1 METHIQLELQPLD
14 KEHSSSKD
22 QADHTEEQLE
32 QLQPLL
38 LTPNNNNNNNSSSSS
53 SPAQRLPSSSS
64 GNSIH
69 EQVQQQ
75 VQQQV
80 LPALPPS
87 TPTMPHQTPLAGTSR
102 QLFKEAA
109 AAHGGLDSL
118 ALVQQEQNYIAATQL
133 PKVYSDGSMA
143 PDASVSRNPSTTGG
157 RHEKKIGHRRV
168 AEGGEVTYKKIQSK
182 QIMGSIQL
190 GIQHTVGSLANKPKR
205 DLLMNDFWEME
216 TIAFPPDGSSLTPA
230 HHYSDFRFK
239 VYAPIAFRYFR
250 DLFHIEPD
258 DFLMSMCASPMREL
272 SNPGASGSI
281 FYLTD
286 DDEFIIKT
294 VQKKECEFL
303 QKLLPGYYMNLSQ
316 NPRTLLPKF
325 FGLYCFHYNSKNV
338 RLVAMNNLLPSDIKM
353 HAKYDLKGS
362 TFRRKASKA
371 ERQKASPTFK
381 DLDFAE
387 HHPNGIFLEA
397 DTYTAL
403 MNTIKRDC
411 MVLESFQIMDYSL
424 LVGIHNLDIAAK
436 EKREERIR
444 NARAKLQRREGGGGA
459 GNVAPL
465 ATDDDA
471 PEADQV
477 NQLQP
482 VSSYASIPGTSAAGL
497 NRTRSMN
504 RQRLVAHSTAM
515 ESITADLDATL
526 EEGVDEPK
534 GGIPARS
541 ENDERL
547 MLYIGIIDILQS
559 YRLEKKLEHTFKSIL
574 YNGDTVSVCRPS
586 FYAKRFQDAMAKQ
599 VFKKT
604 PTFPL
609 KHSPSKRK
617 TSATQL
623 RTPLTRTPMSPATPA
638 NSGSGAARPVALNM
652 LSGMSTPPPAFD
664 DISEED
670 ITAGASTT
678 TLQQRQSHGHM
689 LPQPRLQSPYSYDSS
704 MRSSSALTS
713 DYSDDEESN
722 AGQARLQLQPDQRNG
737 LALGSASDNRAA
749 SLQRALHL
757 TKTTVQVTTV
767 GYVEQKKEQTELQ
780 VLELEL
786 EPEPETLANGKPGTV
801 LHATNKT
808 KQIQAHSYT
817 STLMLKAAP
826 E

>member
-1 METHIQLELQPLD
+1 M
-14 KEHSSSKD
+14 
-22 QADHTEEQLE
+22 
-32 QLQPLL
+32 
-38 LTPNNNNNNNSSSSS
+38 
-53 SPAQRLPSSSS
+53 AQ
-64 GNSIH
+64 
-69 EQVQQQ
+69 
-75 VQQQV
+75 
-80 LPALPPS
+80 
-87 TPTMPHQTPLAGTSR
+87 
-102 QLFKEAA
+102 
-109 AAHGGLDSL
+109 
-118 ALVQQEQNYIAATQL
+118 TQL
-133 PKVYSDGSMA
+133 PRA
-143 PDASVSRNPSTTGG
+143 PLAEGAATLDATVSRNPSTAGG

-190 GIQHTVGSLANKPKR
+190 GIQHTVGSLASKPKR

-250 DLFHIEPD
+250 DLFNIEPE
-258 DFLMSMCASPMREL
+258 DFLMSMCGSPMREL

-281 FYLTD
+281 FYLTN

-397 DTYTAL
+397 ETYTNL
-403 MNTIKRDC
+403 MNTIRRDC

-444 NARAKLQRREGGGGA
+444 NARAKLQRKEGGGGGVVVA
-459 GNVAPL
+459 GGPPA
-465 ATDDDA
+465 DDDA
-471 PEADQV
+471 PEADQF
-477 NQLQP
+477 NQLQA
-482 VSSYASIPGTSAAGL
+482 VASYSSIPGTSASGL

-504 RQRLVAHSTAM
+504 RPRLVAHSTAM

-526 EEGVDEPK
+526 EECDDEPQ

-586 FYAKRFQDAMAKQ
+586 FYAKRFQDAMGKQ

-623 RTPLTRTPMSPATPA
+623 RIPLTRTPTNASAGAGT
-638 NSGSGAARPVALNM
+638 GTGFGTGAATGSRPVALAM

-670 ITAGASTT
+670 ITAAASTT
-678 TLQQRQSHGHM
+678 TLQQQQYQQQQQSHSQRTNGSSSSY
-689 LPQPRLQSPYSYDSS
+689 LAARRLQSPYSYDSS

-713 DYSDDEESN
+713 DYSDEDDDLDSRTSRSGVHSRTV
-722 AGQARLQLQPDQRNG
+722 AVNG
-737 LALGSASDNRAA
+737 DVMGGMRHGSSMPRT
-749 SLQRALHL
+749 LHL
-757 TKTTVQVTTV
+757 TKTTLEVSTV
-767 GYVEQKKEQTELQ
+767 GFVEDTPSHIVSQAE
-780 VLELEL
+780 V
-786 EPEPETLANGKPGTV
+786 NGKPAV
-801 LHATNKT
+801 LHETTKT
-808 KQIQAHSYT
+808 ALIQVPSYT
-817 STLMLKAAP
+817 STLLVQNEAP
-826 E
+826 R

>member
-1 METHIQLELQPLD
+1 MESHIELELAPLSQKQPTTP
-14 KEHSSSKD
+14 EP
-22 QADHTEEQLE
+22 
-32 QLQPLL
+32 QPQPE
-38 LTPNNNNNNNSSSSS
+38 T
-53 SPAQRLPSSSS
+53 
-64 GNSIH
+64 
-69 EQVQQQ
+69 
-75 VQQQV
+75 
-80 LPALPPS
+80 PS
-87 TPTMPHQTPLAGTSR
+87 TPPPQLQKQHSIDYELATPITTVTVNNISSSTPAATPTPTTTPSTSR
-102 QLFKEAA
+102 QLFSEAA
-109 AAHGGLDSL
+109 AAHGGADAT
-118 ALVQQEQNYIAATQL
+118 ALMQAELNNIAANQL
-133 PKVYSDGSMA
+133 TKVYSDNSIR
-143 PDASVSRNPSTTGG
+143 DAAISRNPSTTGG
-157 RHEKKIGHRRV
+157 RQKIGHRRV
-168 AEGGEVTYKKIQSK
+168 EDDGEVTYKKIQSK

-190 GIQHTVGSLANKPKR
+190 GIQHTVGSLASKPKR

-258 DFLMSMCASPMREL
+258 DFLLSMCASPLREL

-281 FYLTD
+281 FYLTN

-325 FGLYCFHYNSKNV
+325 FGLYCFNYNSKNV

-362 TFRRKASKA
+362 TFRRKASKV

-387 HHPNGIFLEA
+387 HHPNGIFLES

-444 NARAKLQRREGGGGA
+444 NARAKLQRRDGTS
-459 GNVAPL
+459 APL
-465 ATDDDA
+465 ADADDA
-471 PEADQV
+471 PEADQLQ
-477 NQLQP
+477 QLQA
-482 VSSYASIPGTSAAGL
+482 VASYASIPSTSAQGL

-526 EEGVDEPK
+526 EECEDEPK

-547 MLYIGIIDILQS
+547 LLYIGIIDILQS

-586 FYAKRFQDAMAKQ
+586 FYAKRFQDAMGKQ

-617 TSATQL
+617 TSTTQL
-623 RTPLTRTPMSPATPA
+623 RTPLQRATPT
-638 NSGSGAARPVALNM
+638 NAARPMALTM

-678 TLQQRQSHGHM
+678 TLQQRSASNNNNNGELQ
-689 LPQPRLQSPYSYDSS
+689 RLGTPYSYASS
-704 MRSSSALTS
+704 LRSS
-713 DYSDDEESN
+713 DYSDDDESLSH
-722 AGQARLQLQPDQRNG
+722 AARSVSQTRSNGNLQQQQQLPARTT
-737 LALGSASDNRAA
+737 R
-749 SLQRALHL
+749 SLQL
-757 TKTTVQVTTV
+757 TKTCVQVTTV
-767 GYVEQKKEQTELQ
+767 GCLDEQPAADG
-780 VLELEL
+780 V
-786 EPEPETLANGKPGTV
+786 NGVATAT
-801 LHATNKT
+801 LHATSKT
-808 KQIQAHSYT
+808 SHMQAPSYT
-817 STLMLKAAP
+817 TTLLLNDVP
-826 E
+826 R

>member
-1 METHIQLELQPLD
+1 MEEHIQLELQPLQ
-14 KEHSSSKD
+14 K
-22 QADHTEEQLE
+22 
-32 QLQPLL
+32 
-38 LTPNNNNNNNSSSSS
+38 
-53 SPAQRLPSSSS
+53 
-64 GNSIH
+64 
-69 EQVQQQ
+69 
-75 VQQQV
+75 
-80 LPALPPS
+80 
-87 TPTMPHQTPLAGTSR
+87 
-102 QLFKEAA
+102 
-109 AAHGGLDSL
+109 
-118 ALVQQEQNYIAATQL
+118 QE
-133 PKVYSDGSMA
+133 G
-143 PDASVSRNPSTTGG
+143 
-157 RHEKKIGHRRV
+157 HEKKLGHRRV

-190 GIQHTVGSLANKPKR
+190 GIQHTVGSLASKPKR

-250 DLFHIEPD
+250 DLFNIEPD

-353 HAKYDLKGS
+353 HEKFDLKGS

-387 HHPNGIFLEA
+387 KHPNGIFLEA

-424 LVGIHNLDIAAK
+424 LVGIHNLDTAAK

-444 NARAKLQRREGGGGA
+444 NARAKLQKREGGGGV
-459 GNVAPL
+459 GGGVN
-465 ATDDDA
+465 DDDA
-471 PEADQV
+471 PEADQLH
-477 NQLQP
+477 QLHS
-482 VSSYASIPGTSAAGL
+482 VASTASIPGTSASGL

-617 TSATQL
+617 TSVTQL
-623 RTPLTRTPMSPATPA
+623 RTPLSRTPNANPAGVGVA
-638 NSGSGAARPVALNM
+638 GGSRSMGLTM
-652 LSGMSTPPPAFD
+652 LSGNSTPPPAFD

-670 ITAGASTT
+670 ITADASTT
-678 TLQQRQSHGHM
+678 TLQQRSSERQQVGAVGVAR
-689 LPQPRLQSPYSYDSS
+689 RLQSPYSYNSS
-704 MRSSSALTS
+704 MTS
-713 DYSDDEESN
+713 DYSDDDDEVNVAKSQSHLN
-722 AGQARLQLQPDQRNG
+722 PQSTASPNQLQSNG
-737 LALGSASDNRAA
+737 NLPHREARAL
-749 SLQRALHL
+749 SLQRSQQL
-757 TKTTVQVTTV
+757 TKTSVQVTTV
-767 GYVEQKKEQTELQ
+767 GYVDVNVEDTPDAS
-780 VLELEL
+780 VNG
-786 EPEPETLANGKPGTV
+786 ETKPK
-801 LHATNKT
+801 AP
-808 KQIQAHSYT
+808 SYT
-817 STLMLKAAP
+817 TTLLLNDVP
-826 E
+826 H

>member
-1 METHIQLELQPLD
+1 MDTRVELELRPMGEEKLKPEVELGVPQSEPNR
-14 KEHSSSKD
+14 E
-22 QADHTEEQLE
+22 TESEAELELEEGEPEQKH
-32 QLQPLL
+32 L
-38 LTPNNNNNNNSSSSS
+38 LTPNHALATSSSV
-53 SPAQRLPSSSS
+53 
-64 GNSIH
+64 NSIH
-69 EQVQQQ
+69 DLQASPRTPTPTLTQSPPTPQ
-75 VQQQV
+75 
-80 LPALPPS
+80 LNALP
-87 TPTMPHQTPLAGTSR
+87 GTSR
-102 QLFKEAA
+102 QLFREAA
-109 AAHGGLDSL
+109 LAHGGLESTGL
-118 ALVQQEQNYIAATQL
+118 LQQELQSIAANQTPANKL
-133 PKVYSDGSMA
+133 RSASSTL
-143 PDASVSRNPSTTGG
+143 DASVSRNPSTTGG
-157 RHEKKIGHRRV
+157 KQEKKIGHRRV

-190 GIQHTVGSLANKPKR
+190 GIQHTVGSLASKPKR

-216 TIAFPPDGSSLTPA
+216 TISFPPDGSSITPA

-250 DLFHIEPD
+250 DLFGIAPD
-258 DFLMSMCASPMREL
+258 DFLMSMCASPLVEL

-353 HAKYDLKGS
+353 HCKYDLKGS
-362 TFRRKASKA
+362 SFRRKASKA

-387 HHPNGIFLEA
+387 HHPNGIFLET
-397 DTYTAL
+397 DKYNAL
-403 MNTIKRDC
+403 MRTIQRDC

-444 NARAKLQRREGGGGA
+444 NARAKLQRKESA
-459 GNVAPL
+459 AQTASSNAHL
-465 ATDDDA
+465 DDDA
-471 PEADQV
+471 PEADQ
-477 NQLQP
+477 NQLHA
-482 VSSYASIPGTSAAGL
+482 VASYASIPGTSGAAL

-515 ESITADLDATL
+515 ESITADMDVTL
-526 EEGVDEPK
+526 EDDEDVPA

-547 MLYIGIIDILQS
+547 ILYIGIIDILQS

-617 TSATQL
+617 TSASQLL
-623 RTPLTRTPMSPATPA
+623 RTPQTRTPAQNTPTG
-638 NSGSGAARPVALNM
+638 GSGRPGVLTM
-652 LSGMSTPPPAFD
+652 MSGMSTPPPAFD

-670 ITAGASTT
+670 ITAASTT
-678 TLQQRQSHGHM
+678 TLQNRSHTNNNHGEEHHSE
-689 LPQPRLQSPYSYDSS
+689 LGRVSGGGGGEPSNTYHTQYSYDSS
-704 MRSSSALTS
+704 GRAGSALAS
-713 DYSDDEESN
+713 DYSDDEST
-722 AGQARLQLQPDQRNG
+722 RSPLQQQRI
-737 LALGSASDNRAA
+737 SHR
-749 SLQRALHL
+749 L
-757 TKTTVQVTTV
+757 TKTSVQVTTV
-767 GYVEQKKEQTELQ
+767 GYVEEQQLSNAAGQ
-780 VLELEL
+780 LVH
-786 EPEPETLANGKPGTV
+786 ADSNGKVGAMT
-801 LHATNKT
+801 TTTTTKT
-808 KQIQAHSYT
+808 AILQTPSFT
-817 STLMLKAAP
+817 STLVLNDLP
-826 E
+826 H

>member
-1 METHIQLELQPLD
+1 TTTTTT
-14 KEHSSSKD
+14 
-22 QADHTEEQLE
+22 AT
-32 QLQPLL
+32 
-38 LTPNNNNNNNSSSSS
+38 TNNNNNSNSNSNDNNGAQVTLSTGSIDAAPS
-53 SPAQRLPSSSS
+53 SP
-64 GNSIH
+64 
-69 EQVQQQ
+69 
-75 VQQQV
+75 V
-80 LPALPPS
+80 LPAIPPA
-87 TPTMPHQTPLAGTSR
+87 TPTASTSR
-102 QLFKEAA
+102 QLFREAA
-109 AAHGGLDSL
+109 ARHGGTESL
-118 ALVQQEQNYIAATQL
+118 ALMQQEQNYIAATQL
-133 PKVYSDGSMA
+133 PKVHSDGSM
-143 PDASVSRNPSTTGG
+143 PDASVSRNPSTTG

-250 DLFHIEPD
+250 DLFNIEPD

-353 HAKYDLKGS
+353 HEKYDLKGS

-371 ERQKASPTFK
+371 ERQKASPTYK

-387 HHPNGIFLEA
+387 HHPNGIFLET

-424 LVGIHNLDIAAK
+424 LVGIHNLDLAAK
-436 EKREERIR
+436 EKKAERIR
-444 NARAKLQRREGGGGA
+444 NARAKLQRKEC
-459 GNVAPL
+459 P
-465 ATDDDA
+465 DDDA

-477 NQLQP
+477 NQLQT
-482 VSSYASIPGTSAAGL
+482 VSSSASIPGTSAAGL

-547 MLYIGIIDILQS
+547 LLYIGIIDILQS

-586 FYAKRFQDAMAKQ
+586 FYAKRFQDAMGKQ

-617 TSATQL
+617 TSAAQPL
-623 RTPLTRTPMSPATPA
+623 RSPLNRTNAANTPS
-638 NSGSGAARPVALNM
+638 NSGGSSSSRPVALAL

-678 TLQQRQSHGHM
+678 TLQQRTSSANANANG
-689 LPQPRLQSPYSYDSS
+689 PRLQSPYSYASS
-704 MRSSSALTS
+704 MRSS
-713 DYSDDEESN
+713 DYSDDDEIVEANPSAVDAAEQHVRSN
-722 AGQARLQLQPDQRNG
+722 GRARELRQPLARGNG
-737 LALGSASDNRAA
+737 LANNNLLSERTV
-749 SLQRALHL
+749 HL
-757 TKTTVQVTTV
+757 TKTLVQVTAV
-767 GYVEQKKEQTELQ
+767 GYVEETPPGSTTPTPQ
-780 VLELEL
+780 LE
-786 EPEPETLANGKPGTV
+786 ANGKPVSAVAKT
-801 LHATNKT
+801 AT
-808 KQIQAHSYT
+808 YT
-817 STLMLKAAP
+817 STLMLKTAP
-826 E
+826 DL

>member
-1 METHIQLELQPLD
+1 MEEPIQLELQPAHKLTNGAP
-14 KEHSSSKD
+14 EEPVEPSEPQPAQVQLTINTQPLSASSNSID
-22 QADHTEEQLE
+22 DYVAGATTPEQL
-32 QLQPLL
+32 PAI
-38 LTPNNNNNNNSSSSS
+38 
-53 SPAQRLPSSSS
+53 PAQGCSST
-64 GNSIH
+64 
-69 EQVQQQ
+69 
-75 VQQQV
+75 
-80 LPALPPS
+80 PS
-87 TPTMPHQTPLAGTSR
+87 TPAITAPVAGTSR
-102 QLFKEAA
+102 QLFREAA
-109 AAHGGLDSL
+109 NAHGGQESM
-118 ALVQQEQNYIAATQL
+118 ALLQQEINSIAATQL
-133 PKVYSDGSMA
+133 PKVYSDSSML
-143 PDASVSRNPSTTGG
+143 DATVSRNPSTK
-157 RHEKKIGHRRV
+157 HEKKIGHRRV

-190 GIQHTVGSLANKPKR
+190 GIQHTVGSLASKPKR

-250 DLFHIEPD
+250 DLFNIEPD

-353 HAKYDLKGS
+353 HCKYDLKGS

-381 DLDFAE
+381 DLDFAD
-387 HHPNGIFLEA
+387 HHPDGIFLEA

-424 LVGIHNLDIAAK
+424 LVGIHNLDLAAK

-444 NARAKLQRREGGGGA
+444 NARAKLQRKEGGGA
-459 GNVAPL
+459 TTTTTTL
-465 ATDDDA
+465 ASDDDA
-471 PEADQV
+471 PEADQL
-477 NQLQP
+477 NQLHA
-482 VSSYASIPGTSAAGL
+482 VASYASIPGTSAAGL

-515 ESITADLDATL
+515 ESITADLDATI
-526 EEGVDEPK
+526 EEGDDEPK

-541 ENDERL
+541 SNDERL

-586 FYAKRFQDAMAKQ
+586 FYAKRFQDAMGKQ

-623 RTPLTRTPMSPATPA
+623 RTPL
-638 NSGSGAARPVALNM
+638 ARPFPLPPPSSPPAVNVAPSAGSSGVRPVGVAM

-670 ITAGASTT
+670 ITAAVSTT
-678 TLQQRQSHGHM
+678 TLQQRSNANGGN
-689 LPQPRLQSPYSYDSS
+689 RLQSPYSYDSS

-713 DYSDDEESN
+713 DYSDDESTTGPLQTRHSN
-722 AGQARLQLQPDQRNG
+722 GNVQPGARQSEGGAVTR
-737 LALGSASDNRAA
+737 
-749 SLQRALHL
+749 SLQL
-757 TKTTVQVTTV
+757 TKTSVQVTTV
-767 GYVEQKKEQTELQ
+767 GYVEEAPAHVVDME
-780 VLELEL
+780 V
-786 EPEPETLANGKPGTV
+786 NGKPATV
-801 LHATNKT
+801 LHSGTTTTTKT
-808 KQIQAHSYT
+808 AHLQAPTYT
-817 STLMLKAAP
+817 STLLLNEVP
-826 E
+826 R

>member
-1 METHIQLELQPLD
+1 MDTRVELELEPVGKQQVPKDQPEDERESEENQLELER
-14 KEHSSSKD
+14 KS
-22 QADHTEEQLE
+22 
-32 QLQPLL
+32 L
-38 LTPNNNNNNNSSSSS
+38 LTPVKINLPASG
-53 SPAQRLPSSSS
+53 SPAVEDLEDTART
-64 GNSIH
+64 
-69 EQVQQQ
+69 
-75 VQQQV
+75 
-80 LPALPPS
+80 PPPIS
-87 TPTMPHQTPLAGTSR
+87 LQPGTSR
-102 QLFKEAA
+102 QLFRDAA
-109 AAHGGLDSL
+109 LAHGGQETTSL
-118 ALVQQEQNYIAATQL
+118 LQQELNNIAATQTPASKL
-133 PKVYSDGSMA
+133 RSASSTL
-143 PDASVSRNPSTTGG
+143 DASVSRNPSTTGG
-157 RHEKKIGHRRV
+157 KQEKKIGHRRV

-190 GIQHTVGSLANKPKR
+190 GIQHTVGSLASKPKR

-216 TIAFPPDGSSLTPA
+216 TIEFPPDGSSITPA

-250 DLFHIEPD
+250 DLFGIAPD
-258 DFLMSMCASPMREL
+258 DFLMSMCASPLVEL

-281 FYLTD
+281 FYLTT

-353 HAKYDLKGS
+353 HCKYDLKGS
-362 TFRRKASKA
+362 SFRRKASKA

-387 HHPNGIFLEA
+387 HHPNGIFLET
-397 DTYTAL
+397 DKYTAL

-424 LVGIHNLDIAAK
+424 LVGIHNLDLAAK
-436 EKREERIR
+436 EKREERIL
-444 NARAKLQRREGGGGA
+444 NARAKLQRKESAAQGPPSL
-459 GNVAPL
+459 NP
-465 ATDDDA
+465 DDDA
-471 PEADQV
+471 PEADQ
-477 NQLQP
+477 NQLHA
-482 VSSYASIPGTSAAGL
+482 VASYASIPGTSAGAAL

-504 RQRLVAHSTAM
+504 RQRLVAHSTAL
-515 ESITADLDATL
+515 ESITADMDVPL
-526 EEGVDEPK
+526 EEDEDVPA

-547 MLYIGIIDILQS
+547 ILYIGIIDILQS

-586 FYAKRFQDAMAKQ
+586 FYAKRFQDAMGKQ

-617 TSATQL
+617 TSTTML
-623 RTPLTRTPMSPATPA
+623 RSPASRPPLLSTPT
-638 NSGSGAARPVALNM
+638 GGRQPVLT

-670 ITAGASTT
+670 ITAASTN
-678 TLQQRQSHGHM
+678 TLQQQQRSGSQTNNNQGEMEVVTRGGSSTTGGSGEPSSTYHT
-689 LPQPRLQSPYSYDSS
+689 QYSYDGSG
-704 MRSSSALTS
+704 RTGSALTS
-713 DYSDDEESN
+713 DYSDDEST
-722 AGQARLQLQPDQRNG
+722 GTD
-737 LALGSASDNRAA
+737 LGGSRSPQHRIH
-749 SLQRALHL
+749 RL
-757 TKTTVQVTTV
+757 TKTSVQVTTV
-767 GYVEQKKEQTELQ
+767 GYVE
-780 VLELEL
+780 
-786 EPEPETLANGKPGTV
+786 EPDASPVGGTDVVHADVNGK
-801 LHATNKT
+801 ATLSTTTLMTTTKT
-808 KQIQAHSYT
+808 AHIQAPSYT
-817 STLMLKAAP
+817 STLVLNDLP
-826 E
+826 R

>member
-1 METHIQLELQPLD
+1 METEIQLELQSLD
-14 KEHSSSKD
+14 KKD
-22 QADHTEEQLE
+22 QHEEQIE
-32 QLQPLL
+32 QRQPLL
-38 LTPNNNNNNNSSSSS
+38 STTTTTTTAATTNNNNNSNSNDNNGTQVTLSSG
-53 SPAQRLPSSSS
+53 S
-64 GNSIH
+64 GNSIDAAPSS
-69 EQVQQQ
+69 QA
-75 VQQQV
+75 
-80 LPALPPS
+80 LPAIPPA
-87 TPTMPHQTPLAGTSR
+87 TPPASTSR
-102 QLFKEAA
+102 QLFREAA
-109 AAHGGLDSL
+109 ARHGGTESL
-118 ALVQQEQNYIAATQL
+118 ALMQQEQNYIAATQL
-133 PKVYSDGSMA
+133 PKVHSDASM
-143 PDASVSRNPSTTGG
+143 PDATVSRNPSTTG

-250 DLFHIEPD
+250 DLFNIEPD

-353 HAKYDLKGS
+353 HEKYDLKGS

-371 ERQKASPTFK
+371 ERQKASPTYK

-387 HHPNGIFLEA
+387 HHPNGIFLET

-424 LVGIHNLDIAAK
+424 LVGIHNLDLAAK
-436 EKREERIR
+436 EKKEERIR
-444 NARAKLQRREGGGGA
+444 NARAKLQRKEC
-459 GNVAPL
+459 P
-465 ATDDDA
+465 DDDA

-482 VSSYASIPGTSAAGL
+482 VSSSASIPGTSAAGL

-586 FYAKRFQDAMAKQ
+586 FYAKRFQDAMGKQ

-617 TSATQL
+617 TSATQPL
-623 RTPLTRTPMSPATPA
+623 RSPLNRTSVANTPS
-638 NSGSGAARPVALNM
+638 NSGSSSRPVALAL

-678 TLQQRQSHGHM
+678 TLQQRTSNANASASA
-689 LPQPRLQSPYSYDSS
+689 PRLQSPYSYASS
-704 MRSSSALTS
+704 MRSS
-713 DYSDDEESN
+713 DYSDDDEIVEANTNAVDAVDQHVRSN
-722 AGQARLQLQPDQRNG
+722 GRGKELRQPLARGNG
-737 LALGSASDNRAA
+737 LANNNLLSERT
-749 SLQRALHL
+749 LHL
-757 TKTTVQVTTV
+757 TKTLVQVTAV
-767 GYVEQKKEQTELQ
+767 GYVEEQPPGPTTPTQ
-780 VLELEL
+780 LE
-786 EPEPETLANGKPGTV
+786 ANGKPVSAVAKT
-801 LHATNKT
+801 AT
-808 KQIQAHSYT
+808 YT
-817 STLMLKAAP
+817 STLMLKTAADL
-826 E
+826 

>member
-1 METHIQLELQPLD
+1 MDTRVELELLPIG
-14 KEHSSSKD
+14 
-22 QADHTEEQLE
+22 EENLKPE
-32 QLQPLL
+32 LQLQPEESQSDPKMETEYEAEAELELEEGEAEQKHL
-38 LTPNNNNNNNSSSSS
+38 LTPNHALATSS
-53 SPAQRLPSSSS
+53 L

-69 EQVQQQ
+69 DLQASPRTPTPTSTPPPLLLN
-75 VQQQV
+75 V
-80 LPALPPS
+80 LP
-87 TPTMPHQTPLAGTSR
+87 GTSR
-102 QLFKEAA
+102 QLFRDAA
-109 AAHGGLDSL
+109 LAHGGLESTSL
-118 ALVQQEQNYIAATQL
+118 LQQELQSIAGNQTPANKLRSASSTL
-133 PKVYSDGSMA
+133 
-143 PDASVSRNPSTTGG
+143 DASVSRNPSTTGG
-157 RHEKKIGHRRV
+157 KQDKKKIGHRRV

-190 GIQHTVGSLANKPKR
+190 GIQHTVGSLASKPKR

-216 TIAFPPDGSSLTPA
+216 TISFPPDGSSITPA

-250 DLFHIEPD
+250 DLFGIAPD
-258 DFLMSMCASPMREL
+258 DFLMSMCASPLVEL

-353 HAKYDLKGS
+353 HCKYDLKGS
-362 TFRRKASKA
+362 SFRRKASKA

-387 HHPNGIFLEA
+387 HHPNGIFLET
-397 DTYTAL
+397 DKYNAL
-403 MNTIKRDC
+403 MRTIQRDC

-444 NARAKLQRREGGGGA
+444 NARAKLQRKESA
-459 GNVAPL
+459 AQTASSNVHL
-465 ATDDDA
+465 DDDA
-471 PEADQV
+471 PEADQ
-477 NQLQP
+477 NQLHA
-482 VSSYASIPGTSAAGL
+482 VASYASIPGTSGAAL

-515 ESITADLDATL
+515 ESITADMDVTL
-526 EEGVDEPK
+526 EEDEDVPA

-547 MLYIGIIDILQS
+547 ILYIGIIDILQS

-623 RTPLTRTPMSPATPA
+623 LRTPQTRTPAQSTPA
-638 NSGSGAARPVALNM
+638 GGSGRPGVLTM
-652 LSGMSTPPPAFD
+652 MSGMSTPPPAFD

-670 ITAGASTT
+670 ITAASST
-678 TLQQRQSHGHM
+678 TLQNRSQTNNNHGEEH
-689 LPQPRLQSPYSYDSS
+689 QPEFGRVSGGSGGGGGGEPSSNYHTQYSYDSS
-704 MRSSSALTS
+704 GRTGSAMTS
-713 DYSDDEESN
+713 DYSDDESTVS
-722 AGQARLQLQPDQRNG
+722 RSRSPLQQQRT
-737 LALGSASDNRAA
+737 SHR
-749 SLQRALHL
+749 L
-757 TKTTVQVTTV
+757 TKTSVQVTTV
-767 GYVEQKKEQTELQ
+767 GYVEERQLSNAGGQ
-780 VLELEL
+780 VVHAD
-786 EPEPETLANGKPGTV
+786 TNGKVGTM
-801 LHATNKT
+801 TTSTTTKT
-808 KQIQAHSYT
+808 ALIQAPSYT
-817 STLMLKAAP
+817 STLVLNDLP
-826 E
+826 H

>member
-1 METHIQLELQPLD
+1 MDTRVELELQPVG
-14 KEHSSSKD
+14 KE
-22 QADHTEEQLE
+22 EEEKQQQQQQQQDDTKPQKTPE
-32 QLQPLL
+32 AEEYQLQRKSL
-38 LTPNNNNNNNSSSSS
+38 LTPVKIIPQDSSKE
-53 SPAQRLPSSSS
+53 SPT
-64 GNSIH
+64 GNSIQ
-69 EQVQQQ
+69 E
-75 VQQQV
+75 
-80 LPALPPS
+80 LEGTPRTPRTPP
-87 TPTMPHQTPLAGTSR
+87 PMNMQPGTSR
-102 QLFKEAA
+102 QLFRDAA
-109 AAHGGLDSL
+109 LAHGGQEST
-118 ALVQQEQNYIAATQL
+118 ALLQHELNNIAATQTPVSRL
-133 PKVYSDGSMA
+133 RSASSTL
-143 PDASVSRNPSTTGG
+143 DASISRNPSTTGG
-157 RHEKKIGHRRV
+157 KHEKKIGHRRV

-190 GIQHTVGSLANKPKR
+190 GIQHTVGSLASKPKR

-216 TIAFPPDGSSLTPA
+216 TISFPPDGSSITPA

-250 DLFHIEPD
+250 DLFGIAPD
-258 DFLMSMCASPMREL
+258 DFLMSMCASPLREL

-362 TFRRKASKA
+362 SFRRKASKA

-387 HHPNGIFLEA
+387 HHPNGIFLET
-397 DTYTAL
+397 DKYNAL
-403 MNTIKRDC
+403 MRTIQRDC

-424 LVGIHNLDIAAK
+424 LVGIHNLDLAAK
-436 EKREERIR
+436 EKREERIL
-444 NARAKLQRREGGGGA
+444 NARAKLQRKESAAQGPSSL
-459 GNVAPL
+459 NP
-465 ATDDDA
+465 DDDA
-471 PEADQV
+471 PEADQ
-477 NQLQP
+477 NQLHT
-482 VSSYASIPGTSAAGL
+482 VASYASIPGTSAGTGGAAL

-504 RQRLVAHSTAM
+504 RQRLVAHSTAL
-515 ESITADLDATL
+515 ESITADMDMPL
-526 EEGVDEPK
+526 EEDEDVPS

-547 MLYIGIIDILQS
+547 ILYIGIIDILQS

-623 RTPLTRTPMSPATPA
+623 MRSPASRLPSLNTPT
-638 NSGSGAARPVALNM
+638 GGGRQPVLTM

-670 ITAGASTT
+670 ITAASTT
-678 TLQQRQSHGHM
+678 TLQRQQKQNGNS
-689 LPQPRLQSPYSYDSS
+689 QSNNNIQGEMEGAPAGGSSTTGGSGEPPSSTYHTQYSYDSS
-704 MRSSSALTS
+704 VRTGSALTS
-713 DYSDDEESN
+713 DFSDDEST
-722 AGQARLQLQPDQRNG
+722 GTG
-737 LALGSASDNRAA
+737 LSGSRSPLNRAHH
-749 SLQRALHL
+749 S
-757 TKTTVQVTTV
+757 VQVTT
-767 GYVEQKKEQTELQ
+767 GYVEQILAQPEGEAEQ
-780 VLELEL
+780 VH
-786 EPEPETLANGKPGTV
+786 ADVNGKVT
-801 LHATNKT
+801 LTTTTMTTTKT
-808 KQIQAHSYT
+808 AHIQGPSYT
-817 STLMLKAAP
+817 STLVLNDLP
-826 E
+826 R

>member
-1 METHIQLELQPLD
+1 METEIQLELQSLD
-14 KEHSSSKD
+14 RKEQH
-22 QADHTEEQLE
+22 EEQTE
-32 QLQPLL
+32 QQQPLL
-38 LTPNNNNNNNSSSSS
+38 ATTTTTTTTSKNNNSNGNGNGAELGISSG
-53 SPAQRLPSSSS
+53 S
-64 GNSIH
+64 GNSIN
-69 EQVQQQ
+69 EATSSQA
-75 VQQQV
+75 
-80 LPALPPS
+80 LPAISPATPPAS
-87 TPTMPHQTPLAGTSR
+87 TSR
-102 QLFKEAA
+102 QLFREAA
-109 AAHGGLDSL
+109 AQHGGQESL
-118 ALVQQEQNYIAATQL
+118 ALLQQEQNYIAASQL
-133 PKVYSDGSMA
+133 PKVHSDGSM
-143 PDASVSRNPSTTGG
+143 PDANAGVSRNPSTAG

-250 DLFHIEPD
+250 DLFNIEPD

-371 ERQKASPTFK
+371 ERQKASPTYK

-387 HHPNGIFLEA
+387 HHPNGIFLET

-424 LVGIHNLDIAAK
+424 LVGIHNLDLAAK
-436 EKREERIR
+436 EKKEERIR
-444 NARAKLQRREGGGGA
+444 NARAKLQRRDC
-459 GNVAPL
+459 P
-465 ATDDDA
+465 DDDA

-482 VSSYASIPGTSAAGL
+482 VSSSASIPGTSAAGL

-586 FYAKRFQDAMAKQ
+586 FYAKRFQDAMGKQ

-617 TSATQL
+617 TSATQPL
-623 RTPLTRTPMSPATPA
+623 RSPLNRTNVSNAPG
-638 NSGSGAARPVALNM
+638 NSGSSRPTALTL

-664 DISEED
+664 DLRGGHHGRRFDDNAAAADFLECATPAVALFLCQFD
-670 ITAGASTT
+670 A
-678 TLQQRQSHGHM
+678 QQR
-689 LPQPRLQSPYSYDSS
+689 
-704 MRSSSALTS
+704 
-713 DYSDDEESN
+713 
-722 AGQARLQLQPDQRNG
+722 
-737 LALGSASDNRAA
+737 
-749 SLQRALHL
+749 LQRRR
-757 TKTTVQVTTV
+757 
-767 GYVEQKKEQTELQ
+767 
-780 VLELEL
+780 
-786 EPEPETLANGKPGTV
+786 
-801 LHATNKT
+801 
-808 KQIQAHSYT
+808 
-817 STLMLKAAP
+817 
-826 E
+826 

>member
-1 METHIQLELQPLD
+1 METEIQLELQSLD
-14 KEHSSSKD
+14 KKD
-22 QADHTEEQLE
+22 QHEEQIE
-32 QLQPLL
+32 QRQPLL
-38 LTPNNNNNNNSSSSS
+38 STTTTTTTAATTNNNNNSNSNDNNGTQVTLSSG
-53 SPAQRLPSSSS
+53 S
-64 GNSIH
+64 GNSIDAAPSS
-69 EQVQQQ
+69 QA
-75 VQQQV
+75 
-80 LPALPPS
+80 LPAIPPA
-87 TPTMPHQTPLAGTSR
+87 TPPASTSR
-102 QLFKEAA
+102 QLFREAA
-109 AAHGGLDSL
+109 ARHGGTESL
-118 ALVQQEQNYIAATQL
+118 ALMQQEQNYIAATQL
-133 PKVYSDGSMA
+133 PKVHSDASM
-143 PDASVSRNPSTTGG
+143 PDATVSRNPSTTG

-250 DLFHIEPD
+250 DLFNIEPD

-353 HAKYDLKGS
+353 HEKYDLKGS

-371 ERQKASPTFK
+371 ERQKASPTYK

-387 HHPNGIFLEA
+387 HHPNGIFLET

-424 LVGIHNLDIAAK
+424 LVGIHNLDLAAK
-436 EKREERIR
+436 EKKEERIR
-444 NARAKLQRREGGGGA
+444 NARAKLQRKEC
-459 GNVAPL
+459 P
-465 ATDDDA
+465 DDDA

-482 VSSYASIPGTSAAGL
+482 VSSSASIPGTSAAGL

-586 FYAKRFQDAMAKQ
+586 FYAKRFQDAMGKQ

-617 TSATQL
+617 TSATQPL
-623 RTPLTRTPMSPATPA
+623 RSPLNRTSVANTPS
-638 NSGSGAARPVALNM
+638 NSGSSSRPVALAL

-664 DISEED
+664 DLRGGHHGRSVNDDAAAADVECECECECATPTVALLLRQLD
-670 ITAGASTT
+670 A
-678 TLQQRQSHGHM
+678 QQR
-689 LPQPRLQSPYSYDSS
+689 
-704 MRSSSALTS
+704 
-713 DYSDDEESN
+713 
-722 AGQARLQLQPDQRNG
+722 
-737 LALGSASDNRAA
+737 
-749 SLQRALHL
+749 LQRRR
-757 TKTTVQVTTV
+757 
-767 GYVEQKKEQTELQ
+767 
-780 VLELEL
+780 
-786 EPEPETLANGKPGTV
+786 
-801 LHATNKT
+801 
-808 KQIQAHSYT
+808 
-817 STLMLKAAP
+817 
-826 E
+826 

>member
-1 METHIQLELQPLD
+1 ST
-14 KEHSSSKD
+14 
-22 QADHTEEQLE
+22 
-32 QLQPLL
+32 
-38 LTPNNNNNNNSSSSS
+38 
-53 SPAQRLPSSSS
+53 
-64 GNSIH
+64 
-69 EQVQQQ
+69 
-75 VQQQV
+75 
-80 LPALPPS
+80 PS
-87 TPTMPHQTPLAGTSR
+87 TPLPQPQPVEPVAGTSR
-102 QLFKEAA
+102 QLFRDAA
-109 AAHGGLDSL
+109 NAHGGQESL
-118 ALVQQEQNYIAATQL
+118 ALLQQEISNIAATQI
-133 PKVYSDGSMA
+133 PKVYSDSSMQ
-143 PDASVSRNPSTTGG
+143 DTTVSRNPSTK
-157 RHEKKIGHRRV
+157 HEKKIGHRRV

-190 GIQHTVGSLANKPKR
+190 GIQHTVGSLASKPKR

-216 TIAFPPDGSSLTPA
+216 TIAFPPEGSSLTPA

-250 DLFHIEPD
+250 DLFNIEPD
-258 DFLMSMCASPMREL
+258 DFLMSMVASPMREL

-353 HAKYDLKGS
+353 HSKYDLKGS

-387 HHPNGIFLEA
+387 HHPDGIFLEA

-444 NARAKLQRREGGGGA
+444 NARAKLQRKEGSTA
-459 GNVAPL
+459 AAAPL
-465 ATDDDA
+465 ATSNDDDA

-477 NQLQP
+477 NQLHA
-482 VSSYASIPGTSAAGL
+482 VASYASIPGTSAAGL

-515 ESITADLDATL
+515 ESITADLDATI
-526 EEGVDEPK
+526 EEGDDEPK

-541 ENDERL
+541 SNDERL
-547 MLYIGIIDILQS
+547 LLYIGIIDILQS

-586 FYAKRFQDAMAKQ
+586 FYAKRFQDAMGKQ

-617 TSATQL
+617 TSTTQL
-623 RTPLTRTPMSPATPA
+623 RTPLPRTPAS
-638 NSGSGAARPVALNM
+638 NAASVTVNGGGGGGRPVNLAM

-670 ITAGASTT
+670 ITAAVSTT
-678 TLQQRQSHGHM
+678 TLQQRSSNSNSNIGNSIEKR
-689 LPQPRLQSPYSYDSS
+689 RLQSPYSYDSS
-704 MRSSSALTS
+704 MHSSSALTS
-713 DYSDDEESN
+713 DYSDDESTTGAQITTRHTQHSN
-722 AGQARLQLQPDQRNG
+722 GNG
-737 LALGSASDNRAA
+737 NVVSRQHSGDIDIDRPNSGSRT
-749 SLQRALHL
+749 LHL
-757 TKTTVQVTTV
+757 TKTSVQVTTV
-767 GYVEQKKEQTELQ
+767 GYVE
-780 VLELEL
+780 
-786 EPEPETLANGKPGTV
+786 ETPAHMVDVNGKPATV
-801 LHATNKT
+801 LHATTKT
-808 KQIQAHSYT
+808 AHIQAPSYT
-817 STLMLKAAP
+817 STLLVNDVP
-826 E
+826 R

>member
-1 METHIQLELQPLD
+1 MEQHIELELQPLQRQ
-14 KEHSSSKD
+14 KEAELSGKRSSSKEE
-22 QADHTEEQLE
+22 EEQEE
-32 QLQPLL
+32 QEERELLQVEL
-38 LTPNNNNNNNSSSSS
+38 
-53 SPAQRLPSSSS
+53 
-64 GNSIH
+64 
-69 EQVQQQ
+69 QQQ
-75 VQQQV
+75 QENYVTELPV
-80 LPALPPS
+80 ISITTPLPATQATTVTTA
-87 TPTMPHQTPLAGTSR
+87 TPATPATAGTSR
-102 QLFKEAA
+102 QLFKEASS
-109 AAHGGLDSL
+109 AHGVMESTAFMQHEL
-118 ALVQQEQNYIAATQL
+118 NNIAATQL
-133 PKVYSDGSMA
+133 EP
-143 PDASVSRNPSTTGG
+143 SVSRNPSTTGG
-157 RHEKKIGHRRV
+157 TRHGHEKKLGHRRV

-190 GIQHTVGSLANKPKR
+190 GIQHTVGSLASKPKR

-230 HHYSDFRFK
+230 HHYNDFRFK

-294 VQKKECEFL
+294 VQKKECDFL

-353 HAKYDLKGS
+353 HSKYDLKGS

-387 HHPNGIFLEA
+387 HHPHGIYLEA

-424 LVGIHNLDIAAK
+424 LLGIHNLDVAAE

-444 NARAKLQRREGGGGA
+444 NARAKLQKKEGA
-459 GNVAPL
+459 GGSGVNVN
-465 ATDDDA
+465 A

-477 NQLQP
+477 HQLHA
-482 VSSYASIPGTSAAGL
+482 VASYASIPGTSASGL
-497 NRTRSMN
+497 NRSRSMN
-504 RQRLVAHSTAM
+504 RHRVVAHSTAM
-515 ESITADLDATL
+515 ESITADLDATV
-526 EEGVDEPK
+526 EEGDDEPK

-541 ENDERL
+541 ARDERL
-547 MLYIGIIDILQS
+547 LLYIGIIDILQS

-586 FYAKRFQDAMAKQ
+586 FYAKRFQDAMAK
-599 VFKKT
+599 VFTKT

-617 TSATQL
+617 TSTTQL
-623 RTPLTRTPMSPATPA
+623 RTPLLRTPNSNPA
-638 NSGSGAARPVALNM
+638 GVGVAGGTGGRAMGLTM
-652 LSGMSTPPPAFD
+652 LSGNSTPPPAFD

-670 ITAGASTT
+670 ITADASST
-678 TLQQRQSHGHM
+678 TLQQRSSNSERQSSLTVAGGGGRGVVAGG
-689 LPQPRLQSPYSYDSS
+689 RLQTTSPMSYNSS
-704 MRSSSALTS
+704 MTS
-713 DYSDDEESN
+713 DYSDDDDLESN
-722 AGQARLQLQPDQRNG
+722 TGHSQHRSHSHIHSQSNGNLQHERESKAR
-737 LALGSASDNRAA
+737 
-749 SLQRALHL
+749 SLQRTLQL
-757 TKTTVQVTTV
+757 TKTSVQVTTV
-767 GYVEQKKEQTELQ
+767 GYVDVEEVDLDVEQT
-780 VLELEL
+780 
-786 EPEPETLANGKPGTV
+786 PDAANGKPMV
-801 LHATNKT
+801 LHATT
-808 KQIQAHSYT
+808 KAPSYT
-817 STLMLKAAP
+817 TTLLLNDVP
-826 E
+826 H

>member
-1 METHIQLELQPLD
+1 MEEQLQLELQPLN
-14 KEHSSSKD
+14 KQQQQQLSNGEASGEQVEHV
-22 QADHTEEQLE
+22 EEQQPQSKQPPQLKLNINTSSNSINDYVATTTE
-32 QLQPLL
+32 QLPVI
-38 LTPNNNNNNNSSSSS
+38 PV
-53 SPAQRLPSSSS
+53 
-64 GNSIH
+64 I
-69 EQVQQQ
+69 QQTCST
-75 VQQQV
+75 
-80 LPALPPS
+80 PS
-87 TPTMPHQTPLAGTSR
+87 TPLPQPQPVEPVAGTSR
-102 QLFKEAA
+102 QLFREAA
-109 AAHGGLDSL
+109 NAHGGQESL
-118 ALVQQEQNYIAATQL
+118 ALLQQEISNIAATQI
-133 PKVYSDGSMA
+133 PKVYSDSSML
-143 PDASVSRNPSTTGG
+143 DATVSRNPSTK
-157 RHEKKIGHRRV
+157 HEKKIGHRRV

-190 GIQHTVGSLANKPKR
+190 GIQHTVGSLASKPKR

-216 TIAFPPDGSSLTPA
+216 TIAFPPEGSSLTPA

-250 DLFHIEPD
+250 DLFNIEPD
-258 DFLMSMCASPMREL
+258 DFLMSMVASPMREL

-353 HAKYDLKGS
+353 HSKYDLKGS

-387 HHPNGIFLEA
+387 HHPDGIFLEA

-444 NARAKLQRREGGGGA
+444 NARAKLQRKEGSA
-459 GNVAPL
+459 AAAPL
-465 ATDDDA
+465 ATVNDDDA

-477 NQLQP
+477 NQLHA
-482 VSSYASIPGTSAAGL
+482 VASYASIPGTSAAGL

-515 ESITADLDATL
+515 ESITADLDATI
-526 EEGVDEPK
+526 EEGDDEPK

-541 ENDERL
+541 SNDERL
-547 MLYIGIIDILQS
+547 LLYIGIIDILQS

-586 FYAKRFQDAMAKQ
+586 FYAKRFQDAMGKQ

-617 TSATQL
+617 TSTTQL
-623 RTPLTRTPMSPATPA
+623 RTPLPRTPASNAA
-638 NSGSGAARPVALNM
+638 NVTVNGGGGGRPVNLAM

-670 ITAGASTT
+670 ITAAVSTT
-678 TLQQRQSHGHM
+678 TLQQRSSNSNSNIGNSIEKH
-689 LPQPRLQSPYSYDSS
+689 RLQSPYSYDSS

-713 DYSDDEESN
+713 DYSDDESTTGAQITTRHTQHSN
-722 AGQARLQLQPDQRNG
+722 GNVVSRQHSGDIDRPNS
-737 LALGSASDNRAA
+737 GSRT
-749 SLQRALHL
+749 LHL
-757 TKTTVQVTTV
+757 TKTSVQVTTV
-767 GYVEQKKEQTELQ
+767 GYVE
-780 VLELEL
+780 
-786 EPEPETLANGKPGTV
+786 ETPAHMVDVNGKPATV
-801 LHATNKT
+801 LHATTKT
-808 KQIQAHSYT
+808 AHIQAPSYT
-817 STLMLKAAP
+817 STLLVNDVP
-826 E
+826 R

>member
-1 METHIQLELQPLD
+1 METHVELQMLPVGSSRLSSISSVSSKELELDQNQHQQRLLQQQSPSN
-14 KEHSSSKD
+14 SSSS
-22 QADHTEEQLE
+22 
-32 QLQPLL
+32 
-38 LTPNNNNNNNSSSSS
+38 NNNNNNNNNNCITPS
-53 SPAQRLPSSSS
+53 RLPPSSS

-69 EQVQQQ
+69 EV
-75 VQQQV
+75 V
-80 LPALPPS
+80 A
-87 TPTMPHQTPLAGTSR
+87 TTTAGTSK
-102 QLFKEAA
+102 QLFQSAA
-109 AAHGGLDSL
+109 AAHGGVDSW
-118 ALVQQEQNYIAATQL
+118 AFVEHEQNYIAMSQL
-133 PKVYSDGSMA
+133 PPPHPTV
-143 PDASVSRNPSTTGG
+143 DATVSRNPSTAGG

-168 AEGGEVTYKKIQSK
+168 AEGGEVTYKKIKSK

-190 GIQHTVGSLANKPKR
+190 GIQHTVGGLANKPKR

-216 TIAFPPDGSSLTPA
+216 TIAFPPEGSSLTPA
-230 HHYSDFRFK
+230 HHYSEFRFK
-239 VYAPIAFRYFR
+239 AYAPIAFRYFR
-250 DLFHIEPD
+250 DLFDIEPD
-258 DFLMSMCASPMREL
+258 DFLMSMCASPMLEL

-294 VQKKECEFL
+294 LQKKECEFL

-325 FGLYCFHYNSKNV
+325 FGLYCFHFNSKNV

-444 NARAKLQRREGGGGA
+444 NARAKRERREGGAHQPAGPGG
-459 GNVAPL
+459 VAPL

-471 PEADQV
+471 PESDQF
-477 NQLQP
+477 NQLQS
-482 VSSYASIPGTSAAGL
+482 VASFASIPGTSAAGL

-526 EEGVDEPK
+526 EEVGDEPM

-559 YRLEKKLEHTFKSIL
+559 YRLEKKLEHTFKSLL

-586 FYAKRFQDAMAKQ
+586 FYAKRFQDAMGKQ

-617 TSATQL
+617 TPSSA
-623 RTPLTRTPMSPATPA
+623 
-638 NSGSGAARPVALNM
+638 GSGGRIVRTSNNTGVAAAVAVAAAAAAVVGEPGSAPRAPET
-652 LSGMSTPPPAFD
+652 LSIPSTPPP
-664 DISEED
+664 EYYT
-670 ITAGASTT
+670 TADASTT
-678 TLQQRQSHGHM
+678 TLQQDTS
-689 LPQPRLQSPYSYDSS
+689 PTTTKIYSAVRLSGDDDTHAKASAAMGNENGNENENGISSEEHTNNESP
-704 MRSSSALTS
+704 
-713 DYSDDEESN
+713 E
-722 AGQARLQLQPDQRNG
+722 QREQQQQQQQQHWIEP
-737 LALGSASDNRAA
+737 SV
-749 SLQRALHL
+749 QV
-757 TKTTVQVTTV
+757 VQVTSANHMDEKSTPPS
-767 GYVEQKKEQTELQ
+767 TPPPTPTTTPSPIQ
-780 VLELEL
+780 VDAA
-786 EPEPETLANGKPGTV
+786 ANGKPTSGAFITKTGHIQTPSFTTTLV
-801 LHATNKT
+801 L
-808 KQIQAHSYT
+808 Q
-817 STLMLKAAP
+817 AAP